1 MTHPLLVAES
11 AKNEVRRRLISERRF
26 ESIAPITI
34 TTLTTMRDEGH
45 AHG

>member
-1 MTHPLLVAES
+1 MTHPPLVAEP
-11 AKNEVRRRLISERRF
+11 AKNGVSRRLISKYRL